1 MLLLFAGWTHYLL
14 FWVNT
19 GHASR
24 SLRFADDATASLRQ
38 CGTWQQ
44 QYASF
49 HQRTLRGEL
58 PPRFAVSLAVEAG
71 LADRLVGKTGRGYCV
86 GHTVALA
93 RNEFSMYRRSA
104 QTSHQATYIINC

>member
-1 MLLLFAGWTHYLL
+1 MARARARIVKAAGVCAVLLLFAGWTHFLL
-14 FWVNT
+14 LWVDT

-24 SLRFADDATASLRQ
+24 SLGCANDATASLRQ

-71 LADRLVGKTGRGYCV
+71 LADRLVGKPACQSCV
-86 GHTVALA
+86 EHSVA
-93 RNEFSMYRRSA
+93 RE
-104 QTSHQATYIINC
+104 